1 MRGKQEGEEEEV
13 AMEGKGEEGS
23 AIHGSAALVLAAQG
37 KRRLALWLRHLAG
50 QVDEGLDQR
59 APVSHRHL
67 PQLHLLALGPVLS
80 CIMVHPALLLQVTL
94 VAQNHNGD
102 LFQKGEKGP

>member
-13 AMEGKGEEGS
+13 AMKGEAGS
-23 AIHGSAALVLAAQG
+23 AIHGSTALVLAAQG
-37 KRRLALWLRHLAG
+37 KGRLALWLCHLAG

-59 APVSHRHL
+59 APVSHGHL
-67 PQLHLLALGPVLS
+67 PQLHLLALGPVLG
-80 CIMVHPALLLQVTL
+80 CIVVHPALLLQVTL

-102 LFQKGEKGP
+102 LFQKGEKGS